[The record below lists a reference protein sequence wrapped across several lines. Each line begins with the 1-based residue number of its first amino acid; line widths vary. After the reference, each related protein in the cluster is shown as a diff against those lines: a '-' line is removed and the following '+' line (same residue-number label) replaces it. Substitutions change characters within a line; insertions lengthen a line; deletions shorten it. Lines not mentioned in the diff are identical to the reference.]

1 MPPLFLTHR
10 AGFSNEPPG
19 ASFEQQ
25 FEALVDL
32 AFVFD
37 IFLNF
42 RTGYILD
49 AEAKLVEF
57 NFGRVAR
64 RYSTTWLPLDV
75 VSAIPFSVLDF
86 AVASTNSSPSF
97 LKAIKGGKILRTL
110 RFLKMGRVFKAGK
123 IWRSLSADMKD
134 KISDM
139 VAHGN
144 TQHFLVILGL
154 ILRTMFFCHL
164 LSCIWVAVGRSG
176 AKRGDLNWLTADSSK
191 QGPFKP
197 EDTEG
202 GDRVWSVYLA
212 AFYFTVTTIMS
223 VGYGDVIVQNTDE
236 RMLVVLIE
244 LFGSFMFAMIVASL
258 TSVVSSQDMNA
269 SATGQQLDAVKS
281 FVRNRRIPPDLGRR
295 IRRHFRNYFEI
306 KPAIDESRILSEL
319 STGLRK
325 EVSAFLVN
333 EAMAHAELFR
343 SIPEVLWPK
352 LLPSVRPLR
361 VVAGETICRQGE
373 VCREAF
379 VILQGKVA
387 AFWWPELS
395 RSTFIE
401 ESLEKED
408 CVLGPGD
415 TLNVKCVLNLD
426 STATE
431 TAVAL
436 TMCDVSA
443 DFCFCQDT
451 AEYSLILQCA
461 SCIHLECLCLL
472 TSDASQ
478 IYAIHEN
485 DFSAMFVS
493 ESEISMLETMR
504 EHEAYSG
511 TRRQKNETAKWEKEE
526 QKSKEQ
532 KAPGDGAEKIVWNY
546 D

>member
-1 MPPLFLTHR
+1 M
-10 AGFSNEPPG
+10 
-19 ASFEQQ
+19 
-25 FEALVDL
+25 

-57 NFGRVAR
+57 NPGRVAH
-64 RYSTTWLPLDV
+64 RYSTSWLPLDV
-75 VSAIPFSVLDF
+75 LSAIPFSVLDL
-86 AVASTNSSPSF
+86 AVATTNSSLSF
-97 LKAIKGGKILRTL
+97 LKAFKSGKILRTL
-110 RFLKMGRVFKAGK
+110 RFFKVSRVLKAGK

-134 KISDM
+134 IISDA

-144 TQHFLVILGL
+144 TQHFLVIFGL
-154 ILRTMFFCHL
+154 IIRTMFFCHL

-176 AKRGDLNWLTADSSK
+176 AKRGDLNWLNADSSK
-191 QGPFKP
+191 EGPFRP

-223 VGYGDVIVQNTDE
+223 VGYGDVTAQNTSE
-236 RMLVVLIE
+236 RLLVVFIE
-244 LFGSFMFAMIVASL
+244 LFGGFVFAMIVASL
-258 TSVVSSQDMNA
+258 TSVMTSQDTNV

-281 FVRNRRIPPDLGRR
+281 FVRNRKIHPDLGRR
-295 IRRHFRNYFEI
+295 IRRHFRNYFTI
-306 KPAIDESRILSEL
+306 KPAIDEARILSEL

-325 EVSAFLVN
+325 EVSTFLVN
-333 EAMAHAELFR
+333 EAMAHAELFK

-352 LLPSVRPLR
+352 LLPAVRPLH

-395 RSTFIE
+395 RSTFVE
-401 ESLEKED
+401 ESLEREE
-408 CVLGPGD
+408 VMLGPGD

-431 TAVAL
+431 TAVAI
-436 TMCDVSA
+436 TMCDVSVPFFGGGPLCHH
-443 DFCFCQDT
+443 DFASFIFMSSVYTFCVFFFFV
-451 AEYSLILQCA
+451 
-461 SCIHLECLCLL
+461 
-472 TSDASQ
+472 SDALQ

-493 ESEISMLETMR
+493 ESEISMLETLR
-504 EHEAYSG
+504 DNEAYSG
-511 TRRQKNETAKWEKEE
+511 TRRQKNETADWTK
-526 QKSKEQ
+526 Q
-532 KAPGDGAEKIVWNY
+532 EKIYTSLNLSGSGTEQTL
-546 D
+546 